1 MKRMFRLA
9 EALAQSLCLPSVA
22 AQCPKEFAG
31 NGPRGSSSAA
41 DIAPIEIE
49 KGEGKHDDIAD
60 IQLPSPTT

>member
-1 MKRMFRLA
+1 
-9 EALAQSLCLPSVA
+9 LPSVA
-22 AQCPKEFAG
+22 AQYPKEFAG